1 VEVQV
6 RGFCIGDVSF
16 SFGFSRA
23 GKQKLWIQISVIAML
38 FT

>member
-6 RGFCIGDVSF
+6 KGFCIGDVSF
-16 SFGFSRA
+16 SFGVSGA
-23 GKQKLWIQISVIAML
+23 GKQKLLIQISVIAML